1 MDVRMDDEGLQA
13 SAVSTES
20 ADARARYFA
29 FISYSH
35 VDRRWADWLH
45 RALETWHVP
54 SRLVGQQTP
63 AGAIPRRLFPIFRDR
78 EELASATDLG
88 RTVEEAL
95 TRSANLIVI
104 CSPHAAAS
112 RWVDAEV
119 RAFQRLGRRERIFCL
134 IVDGEPNSANPAESA
149 KQECFV
155 PSLRC
160 LNDGE
165 GQFNAERVEPI
176 AADARPGRD
185 GKANAKL
192 KLVAGLLGIDYDALK
207 QRELHRR
214 NRRLAL
220 ITAAAVLLTTLTSSL
235 AIVAVLARNAAN
247 SAREAAERRQKQA
260 EDLVG
265 FMLGNLND
273 KLAQMSRL
281 DIMEAVDD
289 KAMAYFQG
297 LPASDMTDS
306 GLAQRAK
313 ALEKIGV
320 VRQEQGHLPAALE
333 SFGASARIAGMLAD
347 AMPQD
352 ATRQIAY
359 SRSLAF
365 VGMTHWNQ
373 GRLDEAQASF
383 ESARRALERAQPVE
397 EKRPELLFQ
406 LTLID
411 NDIGHVLEARGRI
424 DEAEQ
429 EYRSM
434 LTRCERLVAG
444 KNVPVRWR
452 IQLGSA
458 HNNLGHVALLRGDLA
473 AAVAE
478 YAADYAI
485 EAALLE
491 HDPKNNNQ
499 RANTMR
505 VRAIYGRTLAMTGA
519 VDDGMR
525 ELQAAVDI
533 SALLLSVDPG
543 QAEFQEYAALYSSQL
558 ARLKRLRGDARE
570 AATLNAH
577 GIDIFTAL
585 TKQDTENVYWKREFA
600 EAQTEQA
607 AQALA
612 LGQKQAA
619 QAPAQS
625 ALGALDALSK
635 RRPDDRDILLA
646 LASARL
652 LLADANAEA
661 QARELRETALAA
673 LRAGGDGERDTR
685 VLALRATALIS
696 LGRDEEARRVLQ
708 ALWPTG
714 YRDAALLAILQRRH
728 IEYPTNEAFRQRVQ
742 AMLAHAASA

>member
-1 MDVRMDDEGLQA
+1 MTDVRADDEGVPA
-13 SAVSTES
+13 SGASTVS
-20 ADARARYFA
+20 ADARPRYFA

-35 VDRRWADWLH
+35 ADRRWADWLH
-45 RALETWHVP
+45 RALETWRVP
-54 SRLVGQQTP
+54 GRLVGQVTA
-63 AGAIPRRLFPIFRDR
+63 AGAIPRRLYPIFRDR

-88 RTVEEAL
+88 RTVDEAL
-95 TRSANLIVI
+95 ARSANLVVI
-104 CSPHAAAS
+104 CSPRAAAS

-134 IVDGEPNSANPAESA
+134 IVDGEPNAADSVIGAER
-149 KQECFV
+149 ECLV

-160 LNDGE
+160 SIDAQGRLGGE
-165 GQFNAERVEPI
+165 RIEPV
-176 AADARPGRD
+176 AADARPDRD

-220 ITAAAVLLTTLTSSL
+220 ITAAALLLTTLTSSL
-235 AIVAVLARNAAN
+235 AVLAVFARN
-247 SAREAAERRQKQA
+247 AAERRQKQA

-297 LPASDMTDS
+297 LPASDLTDA

-333 SFGASARIAGMLAD
+333 SFDASARIAGALAD

-373 GRLDEAQASF
+373 GRLDAAQTSF
-383 ESARRALERAQPVE
+383 EAARHALERAQPDE
-397 EKRPELLFQ
+397 ENRPGLLFQ

-411 NDIGHVLEARGRI
+411 NDIGHVLEARGRV
-424 DEAEQ
+424 DEAER

-434 LTRCERLVAG
+434 LARCERLVAG
-444 KNVPVRWR
+444 TNVLARWR

-458 HNNLGHVALLRGDLA
+458 HNNLGQVALLRGDLA

-478 YAADYAI
+478 YAADHAI

-519 VDDGMR
+519 IDEGMR

-533 SALLLSVDPG
+533 SARLLSVDPG

-558 ARLKRLRGDARE
+558 ARLKRLSGDARE
-570 AATLNAH
+570 AAALNAH
-577 GIDIFTAL
+577 AIGIFVAL
-585 TKQDTENVYWKREFA
+585 TRQDAGNVYWKQEFA

-607 AQALA
+607 AQSLA
-612 LGQKQAA
+612 SGQKQAA
-619 QAPAQS
+619 QTQAQA
-625 ALGALDALSK
+625 ALSALDALSK
-635 RRPDDRDILLA
+635 SRPDDRDVLLA
-646 LASARL
+646 TAAARL
-652 LLADANAEA
+652 LLADVGEEA
-661 QARELRETALAA
+661 QAGELRETALAA
-673 LRAGGDGERDTR
+673 LHAGGDGERDPR
-685 VLALRATALIS
+685 VLALRATALIG
-696 LGRDEEARRVLQ
+696 LGRDDDARRVLEV
-708 ALWPTG
+708 LWPTG
-714 YRDAALLAILQRRH
+714 YRDAALLALLQRRH
-728 IEYPTNEAFRQRVQ
+728 IDYPVNEEFRQRVQ
-742 AMLAHAASA
+742 AMLAHAPQT

>member
-1 MDVRMDDEGLQA
+1 MGVRVDDEGPSASIQSMA
-13 SAVSTES
+13 SAE
-20 ADARARYFA
+20 ARPRYFA

-35 VDRRWADWLH
+35 ADRRWADWLH
-45 RALETWHVP
+45 RAIETWRVP
-54 SRLVGQQTP
+54 SRLVGQRT
-63 AGAIPRRLFPIFRDR
+63 ATGVIPRRLYPVFRDR

-88 RTVEEAL
+88 RTVDEAL
-95 TRSANLIVI
+95 ACSANLIVI

-119 RAFQRLGRRERIFCL
+119 RAFQRLGRQERIFCL
-134 IVDGEPNSANPAESA
+134 IVDGEPNATDSTGGSE
-149 KQECFV
+149 QECLV
-155 PSLRC
+155 SSLRGTV
-160 LNDGE
+160 DAE
-165 GQFNAERVEPI
+165 GRLTSERIEPI
-176 AADARPGRD
+176 AADARAGRD
-185 GKANAKL
+185 GKVNAKL
-192 KLVAGLLGIDYDALK
+192 KLVAGLLGIGYDALK

-220 ITAAAVLLTTLTSSL
+220 VTAAAVLLTTLTSSL
-235 AIVAVLARNAAN
+235 AIVAVLARNAAD

-281 DIMEAVDD
+281 DIMEVVDD

-297 LPASDMTDS
+297 LPASDLTDS

-333 SFGASARIAGMLAD
+333 SFAASARISGALAD

-352 ATRQIAY
+352 AARQIAY

-373 GRLDEAQASF
+373 GRLDAAQASF
-383 ESARRALERAQPVE
+383 ESARSALERAQPKE
-397 EKRPELLFQ
+397 DKRQELLFQ

-411 NDIGHVLEARGRI
+411 NDVGHVLEARGRI
-424 DEAEQ
+424 DEAER

-434 LTRCERLVAG
+434 LARCERLVAG
-444 KNVPVRWR
+444 TNVPTRWR

-473 AAVAE
+473 TAVAE

-505 VRAIYGRTLAMTGA
+505 VHAIYGRTLAMTGA
-519 VDDGMR
+519 VDEGMR

-533 SALLLSVDPG
+533 SAHLLSVDPG

-558 ARLKRLRGDARE
+558 ARLKRLSGDVGV

-577 GIDIFTAL
+577 SIAIFAAL
-585 TKQDTENVYWKREFA
+585 TRQDADNVYWKQEFA

-607 AQALA
+607 AQSLA
-612 LGQKQAA
+612 SGQKQAA
-619 QAPAQS
+619 QFQAQS
-625 ALGALDALSK
+625 ALVALDALSK
-635 RRPDDRDILLA
+635 RRPDDRNILLA
-646 LASARL
+646 STSARL
-652 LLADANAEA
+652 LLADANEEA
-661 QARELRETALAA
+661 QAKELRETALAA
-673 LRAGGDGERDTR
+673 LREGGDGERDTR
-685 VLALRATALIS
+685 VLALRAIALIS
-696 LGRDEEARRVLQ
+696 LGRSEDARRVLQ

-728 IEYPTNEAFRQRVQ
+728 IDYPANEAFRQHVQ
-742 AMLAHAASA
+742 AMLAHLVPA